1 MNRATIIRAAID
13 IELLLGLMGTSV
25 WAFVMLVT

>member
-1 MNRATIIRAAID
+1 VKRAMIIRAAID
-13 IELLLGLMGTSV
+13 IALLLGLMGAAA